1 MEQKLQSQAYTAH
14 WVRPLR
20 KTCQETARLQSVG
33 PTARAISGYLAAT
46 AQIRLAGMA
55 LSTTFGSTIRPPTNG
70 HGWAETARSPAQIVT
85 RPVSMAAWVRQPLGT
100 FPVLEGMRSVG
111 PTAMEIFG
119 SSGGLALIRPVHMT
133 FSTT

>member
-1 MEQKLQSQAYTAH
+1 MEQNLQSQAYTAH
-14 WVRPLR
+14 RVRPLR

-70 HGWAETARSPAQIVT
+70 RGWAETARSMGPLVSACPA
-85 RPVSMAAWVRQPLGT
+85 RWVRQPPETSRKAAPAL
-100 FPVLEGMRSVG
+100 SVG
-111 PTAMEIFG
+111 RTQRETCG
-119 SSGGLALIRPVHMT
+119 SLAG
-133 FSTT
+133 TTTVPARNI

>member
-1 MEQKLQSQAYTAH
+1 MEQNLQSQAYTAH
-14 WVRPLR
+14 RVRPLR

-70 HGWAETARSPAQIVT
+70 RGWAETARSMRPLVSAEPRGWAAQSPGTQPEAGPA
-85 RPVSMAAWVRQPLGT
+85 AAV
-100 FPVLEGMRSVG
+100 
-111 PTAMEIFG
+111 
-119 SSGGLALIRPVHMT
+119 
-133 FSTT
+133 